1 MKKIYFAPETKIV
14 EVVFET
20 VMTSTSS
27 IQGGDDWHT
36 GEGASR
42 ESDWED

>member
-20 VMTSTSS
+20 VMTPTS
-27 IQGGDDWHT
+27 IQS
-36 GEGASR
+36 GENWTSGEAASR